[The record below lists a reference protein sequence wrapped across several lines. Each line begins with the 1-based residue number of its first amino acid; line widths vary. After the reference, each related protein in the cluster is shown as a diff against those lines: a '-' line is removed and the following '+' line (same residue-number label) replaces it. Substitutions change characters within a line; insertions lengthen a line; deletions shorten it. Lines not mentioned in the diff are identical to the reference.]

1 MLFLPNICIPHQ
13 KRDVPVREMT
23 TSVRI
28 VQEQNSIL
36 EINKIANFNSLHNFK
51 FTKEGLQ
58 VWRAFN
64 VGPKMFILRNKTVI
78 CPQKKMDLE
87 EEIPFFPTQA
97 R

>member
-1 MLFLPNICIPHQ
+1 MLFLPKTCIPHQ
-13 KRDVPVREMT
+13 KRDVSVREMT
-23 TSVRI
+23 
-28 VQEQNSIL
+28 IL

-51 FTKEGLQ
+51 FTKEGLR

-64 VGPKMFILRNKTVI
+64 VGPKMFIPRNKIVI